1 MKQFMQKYEI
11 LRFATWEEY
20 GERAYALIDQHT
32 LFDTAI
38 NCCRDGS
45 MGEKDDNGIYE
56 RHWYGDYADS
66 ADSFKDT
73 VRPMDSSEIDM
84 YLDYVKDAIRN
95 DDIMVEG
102 TDSGYTIILRPYKKR
117 ESLDNIL

>member
-1 MKQFMQKYEI
+1 MQKYEI

-20 GERAYALIDQHT
+20 GERAYALIDQYT
-32 LFDTAI
+32 FFDTAI

-45 MGEKDDNGIYE
+45 MGEKDERGIYS
-56 RHWYGDYADS
+56 RHWIADYAENSDTYGI
-66 ADSFKDT
+66 T

-84 YLDYVKDAIRN
+84 YLDYVKDAIHN